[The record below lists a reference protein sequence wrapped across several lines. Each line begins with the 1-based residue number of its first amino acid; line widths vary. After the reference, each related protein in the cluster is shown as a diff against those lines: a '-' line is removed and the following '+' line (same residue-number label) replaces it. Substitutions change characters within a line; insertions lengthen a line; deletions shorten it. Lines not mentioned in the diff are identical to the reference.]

1 VTVNYNLLIPRQ
13 AVVDVDAL
21 LAEWDPHAGVDDA
34 RPRVSVNFAVTAD
47 GSAALA
53 DGKSGGIGDQGD
65 LAVFRG
71 LRDRVDAV
79 LAGTQTIAAEGYRRL
94 VRDDARRAERVGR
107 GLVAD
112 PLAATIS
119 RSGVLPLGAPML
131 SDLGQRTV
139 AFVPLGFGEHEAA
152 NGHSDQA
159 AATESQPSDPADAS
173 AYGEDAA
180 QAADDP
186 SSVVAGGVE
195 RVELNP
201 VTPEAALAH
210 LAGMGVRSVL
220 CEGGPRL
227 VSALAGA
234 DLVDDV
240 FLTIAPKLAGGGPGM
255 TSGAPLNTPTTLQLT
270 HVAEREG
277 SLFLRWSRPA

>member
-1 VTVNYNLLIPRQ
+1 MSVNFNLLYPRLT
-13 AVVDVDAL
+13 AVDVDAL
-21 LAEWDPHAGVDDA
+21 LADWNPHSGVDDD
-34 RPRVSVNFAVTAD
+34 RPRVSINFAVTAD

-65 LAVFRG
+65 LVVFRG

-107 GLVAD
+107 GLLAD

-119 RSGVLPLGAPML
+119 RSGVLPLDAPML
-131 SDLGQRTV
+131 SDRGQRTV
-139 AFVPLGFGEHEAA
+139 AFVPFGFGEHEAPIA
-152 NGHSDQA
+152 GIGQVDATGAHPGDTDVETGQGAGSVYPTDDGHP
-159 AATESQPSDPADAS
+159 T
-173 AYGEDAA
+173 
-180 QAADDP
+180 
-186 SSVVAGGVE
+186 VTGGVE

-201 VTPEAALAH
+201 VTPAAALAH

-255 TSGAPLNTPTTLQLT
+255 TSGAPLNTPTELQLA